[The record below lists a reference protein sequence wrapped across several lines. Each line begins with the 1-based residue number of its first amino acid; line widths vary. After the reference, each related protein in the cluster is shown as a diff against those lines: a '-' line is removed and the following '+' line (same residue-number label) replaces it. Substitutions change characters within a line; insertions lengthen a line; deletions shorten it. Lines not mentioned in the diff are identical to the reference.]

1 MALTVKH
8 NTLTTESGST
18 PPIGAVQWDEAHEI
32 IGTVS
37 LATEVAGTLPI
48 ANGGTNATSA
58 SAALTS
64 LGAYPATNPSG
75 YTANVG
81 TVTSVAG
88 AGTVSGLTLTGSVT
102 STGSLTLGGT
112 LSLTSGN
119 VTTALGYTPYD
130 ATNPSAYLSTVSLT
144 SNVTGTLPAANGGT
158 GLASSGT
165 AGNVLTSNGT
175 AWVSQLPAAG
185 GITYTTVKTANFT
198 AAANDGVQTN
208 TTGGAFT
215 VTLPATPALGAQV
228 VVADSAGSWA
238 TNNLTVGRNGSTIEG
253 AASDLTCDISG
264 VSVQFVY
271 NGTTWDVFAQAGG
284 AGAGVTPVTNGG
296 TGATTLTGYVKGS
309 GTSTMTAS
317 ATIPTSDLSGTIAT
331 SSLTGLLPVA
341 NGGTNANN
349 IGDARTNLG
358 LATVAATGA
367 YADLT
372 GKPTLTTGDVVGPS
386 SATDNALA
394 RYDLTTGKLLQNS
407 LVTVSDTGEIT
418 APSVGSVIPFY
429 FANQAAFPSAS
440 SYHGAIAHS
449 HSDGKMY
456 FAHGAAWN
464 ALANAT
470 QLFSGAYAD
479 LTGKPTIPTVV
490 SALTNDSAYLSTVSL
505 TTNVTG
511 TLPVANGGTGAAT
524 LTGYVKGTGTSA
536 MTASAAIP
544 VADVTGAAPL
554 ASPTFT
560 GTVTTATA
568 DLLGP
573 VRGNIVTVAA
583 LDIDCS
589 AGNYF
594 TKTIAGNSTFTFSN
608 VPASRAFAFTL
619 ELTHTSGLT
628 TWPASVKW
636 PGDTAPTLATGKT
649 HLFTFVT
656 DDGGTRWR
664 GVAQKD
670 YVN

>member
-81 TVTSVAG
+81 SVTSVAG

-130 ATNPSAYLSTVSLT
+130 ATNPTGYITSSALSSYLTSATAATTYQPIDGDLTAIAALAGTTGIVRKTATDTYTLDTATYLTGITSGQVTTALGYTPYNATNPSAYLSTVSLT

-158 GLASSGT
+158 GITSPGT
-165 AGNVLTSNGT
+165 AGNVLTSNGS

-185 GITYTTVKTANFT
+185 GIKYTTVKTANYT
-198 AAANDGVQTN
+198 AVANDGVQTN
-208 TTGGAFT
+208 TSGGAFT
-215 VTLPATPALGAQV
+215 VTLPATPAVGDQIV
-228 VVADSAGSWA
+228 VTDSAGSWA

-253 AASDLTCDISG
+253 LAEDLTCDIPG
-264 VSVQFVY
+264 ISVQLIY

-284 AGAGVTPVTNGG
+284 AGTDFGDLIGPASSTDNAITRFDATTGKLVQNSLVTVADNGAITAPQVGSIIPFYFNNQAAFPSASTYHGALAHSHADGAMFFAHGGVWSRLLDVNTTVTVAQGG
-296 TGATTLTGYVKGS
+296 TGAATLTGYIKGS
-309 GTSTMTAS
+309 GTSALTAS

-331 SSLTGLLPVA
+331 SSLTG
-341 NGGTNANN
+341 T
-349 IGDARTNLG
+349 LG
-358 LATVAATGA
+358 
-367 YADLT
+367 
-372 GKPTLTTGDVVGPS
+372 
-386 SATDNALA
+386 
-394 RYDLTTGKLLQNS
+394 
-407 LVTVSDTGEIT
+407 
-418 APSVGSVIPFY
+418 
-429 FANQAAFPSAS
+429 
-440 SYHGAIAHS
+440 
-449 HSDGKMY
+449 
-456 FAHGAAWN
+456 
-464 ALANAT
+464 
-470 QLFSGAYAD
+470 
-479 LTGKPTIPTVV
+479 
-490 SALTNDSAYLSTVSL
+490 
-505 TTNVTG
+505 
-511 TLPVANGGTGAAT
+511 VANGGTGAAT
-524 LTGYVKGTGTSA
+524 LTGYVKASGTST

-573 VRGNIVTVAA
+573 VRGNIVAVAA

-619 ELTHTSGLT
+619 ELTHTSGT
-628 TWPASVKW
+628 VAWPASVKW
-636 PGDTAPTLATGKT
+636 PADTAPTLTTGKT

-656 DDGGTRWR
+656 DDGGTRFR

>member
-88 AGTVSGLTLTGSVT
+88 AGTVSGLTLTGSVI

-119 VTTALGYTPYD
+119 VTTALGYTPYDATNPTGYITSSALSSYLTSATAATTYQPIDGDLTAIAALAGTTGIVRKTAADTYTLDTATYLTGITSGQVTTALGYTPYD

-158 GLASSGT
+158 GITSPGT
-165 AGNVLTSNGT
+165 SGNVLTSNGS

-185 GITYTTVKTANFT
+185 GIKYTTVKTANFT

-208 TTGGAFT
+208 TSGGAFT
-215 VTLPATPALGAQV
+215 VTLPATPAVGDQIIV
-228 VVADSAGSWA
+228 TDSAGSWA
-238 TNNLTVGRNGSTIEG
+238 TNNLTVGRNGSTIESL
-253 AASDLTCDISG
+253 AEDLICNISS
-264 VSVQFVY
+264 VSAQFVY

-284 AGAGVTPVTNGG
+284 AGAAVVSVSGGG

-317 ATIPTSDLSGTIAT
+317 ATIPTSDL
-331 SSLTGLLPVA
+331 
-341 NGGTNANN
+341 
-349 IGDARTNLG
+349 
-358 LATVAATGA
+358 
-367 YADLT
+367 
-372 GKPTLTTGDVVGPS
+372 
-386 SATDNALA
+386 
-394 RYDLTTGKLLQNS
+394 
-407 LVTVSDTGEIT
+407 
-418 APSVGSVIPFY
+418 
-429 FANQAAFPSAS
+429 
-440 SYHGAIAHS
+440 
-449 HSDGKMY
+449 
-456 FAHGAAWN
+456 
-464 ALANAT
+464 
-470 QLFSGAYAD
+470 
-479 LTGKPTIPTVV
+479 
-490 SALTNDSAYLSTVSL
+490 
-505 TTNVTG
+505 TG

-524 LTGYVKGTGTSA
+524 LTGYIKGSGTSA
-536 MTASAAIP
+536 LTASATIPTSDLSGTIATSSLTGTLGVANGGTGAATLTGYVKASGTSTMTASAAIP

-560 GTVTTATA
+560 GTITTATA

-573 VRGNIVTVAA
+573 VRGNIVAVAA

-619 ELTHTSGLT
+619 ELTHTSGT
-628 TWPASVKW
+628 VAWPASVKW
-636 PGDTAPTLATGKT
+636 PADTAPTLTTGKT

-656 DDGGTRWR
+656 DDGGTRFR